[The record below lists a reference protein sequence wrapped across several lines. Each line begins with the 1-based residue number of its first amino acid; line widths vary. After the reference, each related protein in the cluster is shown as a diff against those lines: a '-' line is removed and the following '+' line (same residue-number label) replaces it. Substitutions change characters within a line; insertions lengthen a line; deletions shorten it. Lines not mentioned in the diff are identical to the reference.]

1 MRGGGEVGETHIKDS
16 HLFVTL
22 QGLKLILATLMQ
34 VQALDN
40 SLQQIY
46 YIEKKKDGKT

>member
-22 QGLKLILATLMQ
+22 RGLKLLLAPLVQ
-34 VQALDN
+34 VHALDN
-40 SLQQIY
+40 SLQQI
-46 YIEKKKDGKT
+46 IT

>member
-22 QGLKLILATLMQ
+22 PGLKLILAPLMQ